1 MPSTHTRA
9 TASENGPDNSP
20 ENSVATQLHDL
31 IGRAS
36 AAIAGRETWGR
47 EKLEILRRDLV
58 AACEQART
66 ERRGEVTARIVLED
80 LCAGVE
86 RGVLDLHRLAGRAR
100 GIAHLPADQG
110 GAQ

>member
-1 MPSTHTRA
+1 MPSTHARA
-9 TASENGPDNSP
+9 TAP
-20 ENSVATQLHDL
+20 ETGHHPSLDNSVATQLHDL

-66 ERRGEVTARIVLED
+66 ERRGEVTARMVLED

-86 RGVLDLHRLAGRAR
+86 RGVLDLGGLASRAR

-110 GAQ
+110 GPQ